1 MAPPPTPSGQ
11 VPDLSAT
18 ISVPPPA
25 PPPVLVGLAPTP
37 QSEAP
42 HAYGP
47 VDGPTRIVIRA
58 TSESWIKIR
67 DANQTVLLE
76 GFLKAGETY
85 RVPDR
90 PGVSMRTGNAGG
102 LDITVDGKPV
112 PPIGGMGAVRN
123 VRLEPQALMSGPA
136 AGG

>member
-1 MAPPPTPSGQ
+1 PSGQ
-11 VPDLSAT
+11 SPAFSAA
-18 ISVPPPA
+18 ISARPRA

-37 QSEAP
+37 QNEAP
-42 HAYGP
+42 LASGT
-47 VDGPTRIVIRA
+47 VDGPARIVIRSSA
-58 TSESWIKIR
+58 ESWVKIR

-76 GFLKAGETY
+76 GFLKAGESY

-112 PPIGGMGAVRN
+112 PRIGGMGAVRN
-123 VRLEPQALMSGPA
+123 VLLEPQALISGPA

>member
-1 MAPPPTPSGQ
+1 MPT
-11 VPDLSAT
+11 L
-18 ISVPPPA
+18 PPA
-25 PPPVLVGLAPTP
+25 PPPVLVGLTPAPP
-37 QSEAP
+37 SEGP
-42 HAYGP
+42 RAYGI
-47 VDGPTRIVIRA
+47 VDGPARIVIRA

-76 GFLKAGETY
+76 GFLKAGESY

-90 PGVSMRTGNAGG
+90 PGVLMRTGNAGG

-123 VRLEPQALMSGPA
+123 VLLEPQALISGPA